1 MKRFLSSVLALVLV
15 VAIGLGGCSSSSS
28 GITGN
33 YRQDSLTMINTL
45 RTAIELP
52 EGTPEKAKAQAQAKD
67 TIYEFIARYRRDEN
81 VTGRPSFTTIQT
93 ALDSLAGHYNSYGNR
108 PLSKKLKTRLD
119 REFQQVEAALNRE
132 S

>member
-15 VAIGLGGCSSSSS
+15 VAIGLGGCSSSSAT
-28 GITGN
+28 ITGN
-33 YRQDSLTMINTL
+33 YNKDSLTVINNL

-52 EGTPEKAKAQAQAKD
+52 EGTPEKAQAQATAKN

-81 VTGRPSFTTIQT
+81 VTGRPSFTTMQT
-93 ALDSLAGHYNSYGNR
+93 ALDALAGYYNSYGNR
-108 PLSKKLKTRLD
+108 PLSKKLKTRLEQ
-119 REFQQVEAALNRE
+119 EFKQVERALNRE